1 MSANRSV
8 SSDVEHVDVSV
19 GGLVFNSRACP
30 IEPSV
35 ANGSSP
41 LRRFIVVVLPRH
53 EVVEIGPATRYT
65 LRRNTAS
72 IMKI

>member
-1 MSANRSV
+1 MKLKRVIRIIKPARVNR
-8 SSDVEHVDVSV
+8 
-19 GGLVFNSRACP
+19 
-30 IEPSV
+30 PSV

-41 LRRFIVVVLPRH
+41 LLRFFGAVLPRRLAAKI
-53 EVVEIGPATRYT
+53 VSATRYT